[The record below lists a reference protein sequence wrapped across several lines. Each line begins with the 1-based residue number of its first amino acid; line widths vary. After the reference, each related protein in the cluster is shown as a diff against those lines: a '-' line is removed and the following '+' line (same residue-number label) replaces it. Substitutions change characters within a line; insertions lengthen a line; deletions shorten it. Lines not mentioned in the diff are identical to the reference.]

1 MDRKHATGLDAS
13 SCNFRLRVSE
23 LHTLR
28 VRHCPGPSAP
38 IIVVHGGPGG
48 GMSAKYLRALPPGVF
63 DVVMFDQRG
72 CGRSRPRD
80 ELREN
85 TTTDLVEDIERVRR
99 AMAGRSRKWDRVC
112 VYGASFG
119 ATLAVLY
126 AAAYPDHTRC
136 VVAHGFTRQRT
147 FFARR
152 LTTQRPAQWNAWL
165 PQNEE
170 RTMGR
175 ATLKSAYAQY
185 MRALSGEA
193 GGSERQ
199 RGAVRR
205 WVALESPATL
215 YSAKSTKW
223 AAAKRR
229 AATAKRR
236 DGNDRTLA
244 LIECHYALHHAFLP
258 PGGVPLEGVAAMIG
272 RVAVHL
278 THGADDCICSV
289 ADSKALHSRLA
300 NSHLHV
306 IPDAGHA
313 LAEPGTLSAL
323 RGIFGSLLPHW
334 RAL

>member
-1 MDRKHATGLDAS
+1 
-13 SCNFRLRVSE
+13 
-23 LHTLR
+23 
-28 VRHCPGPSAP
+28 
-38 IIVVHGGPGG
+38 
-48 GMSAKYLRALPPGVF
+48 MSAKYLRALPPGVF

-152 LTTQRPAQWNAWL
+152 LATQRPAQWNAWLRQPAQWNAGLRQPAQWNAGLRLPAQWNAGL

-244 LIECHYALHHAFLP
+244 LVECHYALHRAFLP
-258 PGGVPLEGVAAMIG
+258 PGGVPLEDVAAKVG
-272 RVAVHL
+272 RAPVHL

-289 ADSKALHSRLA
+289 ADSEALHSRLA